1 MFLGDFKYDNKGS
14 PILTRDKYGKF
25 QDRIRRTVNPQ
36 GYLLDVHGNIIDRAG
51 NLMFDKNLLDNQG

>member
-25 QDRIRRTVNPQ
+25 
-36 GYLLDVHGNIIDRAG
+36 
-51 NLMFDKNLLDNQG
+51 